1 MLYLRTGLP
10 GASKTLNTLREITHD
25 PKNAG
30 REIYYHNIKLLL
42 LDFDVCHSFQGYFYG
57 VYLPSLTKATIKP
70 VNKRLQKI
78 HGDGELA
85 DKTSFPH
92 LIHIYDAWLESKGDV
107 LLWLYW
113 VRIVY
118 PESARENL
126 KLYIDSAEKDHVTV
140 ETLKQFNLDWRQFKD
155 PALWY
160 ELPRQSI
167 IVMDECQQTFPPRPV
182 GARVPLHCSEFE
194 THRHKGWDIHLV
206 TQDAKLLDNHVRRL
220 AGCHVHYFNPFKS
233 NRVTRYQADKVFDQE
248 DYFQKKNTIRSVIV
262 RDKTMY
268 GLYWS
273 ADAHTHKLVLP
284 KKLILVLLVPFLVIF
299 LAWYLI
305 SGSWSSTPPP
315 SNQQSSQAN
324 SQTQNIAA
332 IQPPPTVD
340 AYTPTD
346 KKPIYDQIKPFSAVP
361 ADTPIGQLCDSL
373 TYAGYELKTRY
384 NRPVVEHFF
393 TCELPYREDEA
404 ENQENF
410 IKPSLL
416 LDGYYLSNIG
426 FTFEYKN
433 RMPVL
438 SYGNTRYIFPR
449 Y

>member
-57 VYLPSLTKATIKP
+57 VYYPGLDKKLKKGVDTRLKA
-70 VNKRLQKI
+70 I
-78 HGDGELA
+78 HDAGEFA
-85 DKTSFPH
+85 CEKTFPH
-92 LIHIYDAWLESKGDV
+92 LIHIFDAWLESKGDI

-118 PESARENL
+118 PDSARQAL
-126 KLYIDSAEKDHVTV
+126 KLFLDSAGRETVTV
-140 ETLKQFNLDWRQFKD
+140 EMLKQFNLDWRRFD
-155 PALWY
+155 NPALWY
-160 ELPRQSI
+160 QLPRQSI

-182 GARVPLHCSEFE
+182 GAKVPLHCSEFE

-233 NRVTRYQADKVFDQE
+233 NRVTRYQADKVFDQD
-248 DYFQKKNTIRSVIV
+248 DYFQKKNTISSVIV
-262 RDKTMY
+262 RDKSMY

-284 KKLILVLLVPFLVIF
+284 KKLILLLFVPLLLGFLI
-299 LAWYLI
+299 WYLL
-305 SGSWSSTPPP
+305 SGSWASNTQATIP
-315 SNQQSSQAN
+315 SQQ
-324 SQTQNIAA
+324 T
-332 IQPPPTVD
+332 IQRTAPGVTGQQQPVSVIPD
-340 AYTPTD
+340 
-346 KKPIYDQIKPFSAVP
+346 IKPHSQLP
-361 ADTPIGQLCDSL
+361 ADTPIGQLCEQII
-373 TYAGYELKTRY
+373 YAGFELKQSKYGVYT
-384 NRPVVEHFF
+384 VVHFF
-393 TCELPYREDEA
+393 SCELPYNENEA
-404 ENQENF
+404 ENDEGF
-410 IKPSLL
+410 VKPSLL
-416 LDGYYLSNIG
+416 VDGNYLNRLG
-426 FTFEYKN
+426 FDFEFLN

-438 SYGNTRYIFPR
+438 TYNGTQYIFPR

>member
-10 GASKTLNTLREITHD
+10 GASKTLNTLREITHE
-25 PKNAG
+25 PRNAG

-42 LDFDVCHSFQGYFYG
+42 LDFEVCSSFQGYFYG
-57 VYLPSLTKATIKP
+57 VYLPGLDKKALVP
-70 VNKRLQKI
+70 VNKRLKKI
-78 HGDGELA
+78 HDVGELA
-85 DKTSFPH
+85 DEKTFPH
-92 LIHIYDAWLESKGDV
+92 LIHIFDAWLASKGDV

-113 VRIVY
+113 VRVVY

-126 KLYIDSAEKDHVTV
+126 RLYIESADKESVTV
-140 ETLKQFNLDWRQFKD
+140 ETLKQFNLDWRRFET
-155 PALWY
+155 PALWH

-182 GARVPLHCSEFE
+182 GAKVPIHCSEFE

-233 NRVTRYQADKVFDQE
+233 NRVTRYQADKVFDQD
-248 DYFQKKNTIRSVIV
+248 DYFQKKNTISSVIV
-262 RDKTMY
+262 RDKSMY

-284 KKLILVLLVPFLVIF
+284 KKLILLVLVPFALAWLV
-299 LAWYLI
+299 WYLI
-305 SGSWSSTPPP
+305 SGSWSSNT
-315 SNQQSSQAN
+315 QSIPVQSGAN
-324 SQTQNIAA
+324 SPTQSAA
-332 IQPPPTVD
+332 QPATAASNN
-340 AYTPTD
+340 AYIPTD
-346 KKPIYDQIKPFSAVP
+346 TPVAFEQIKPYSAVP
-361 ADTPIGQLCDSL
+361 ADTPIGQLCQSL
-373 TYAGYELKTRY
+373 TYAGYELTTRY
-384 NRPVVEHFF
+384 GQYWPEHFF
-393 TCELPYREDEA
+393 NCELPYSADEA
-404 ENQENF
+404 KNDENF
-410 IKPSLL
+410 VKPSLL
-416 LDGYYLSNIG
+416 LDGHYLSNIG
-426 FTFEYKN
+426 FTFEYRN

>member
-25 PKNAG
+25 TKTAG

-42 LDFDVCHSFQGYFYG
+42 LDFEVCHSFQGYFYG
-57 VYLPSLTKATIKP
+57 VYLPSLNKSAIKP
-70 VNKRLQKI
+70 VQKRLQKI

-85 DKTSFPH
+85 DETSFPH

-107 LLWLYW
+107 LLWLHW

-118 PESARENL
+118 PDSARENL
-126 KLYIDSAEKDHVTV
+126 KLYIESADKEHVTV
-140 ETLKQFNLDWRQFKD
+140 ETLKQFNLDWRRFEK
-155 PALWY
+155 PELWY

-182 GARVPLHCSEFE
+182 GARVPRHCSEFE

-206 TQDAKLLDNHVRRL
+206 TQDAKLMDNHVRRL

-248 DYFQKKNTIRSVIV
+248 DYFQKKNTIRSIIT
-262 RDKTMY
+262 RDKSLY

-284 KKLILVLLVPFLVIF
+284 KKLILVLFVPLLIGVLV
-299 LAWYLI
+299 WYLL
-305 SGSWSSTPPP
+305 SGSWASNTAPQQ
-315 SNQQSSQAN
+315 SNQTNTAQPSQP
-324 SQTQNIAA
+324 QTQ
-332 IQPPPTVD
+332 QPAPD
-340 AYTPTD
+340 AYIPTNE
-346 KKPIYDQIKPFSAVP
+346 PAIYDQIKPFSAVP

-393 TCELPYREDEA
+393 TCELPYLEDEA
-404 ENQENF
+404 KNEENF

-416 LDGYYLSNIG
+416 LDGYYLSNLG
-426 FTFEYKN
+426 FTFEYSN

>member
-1 MLYLRTGLP
+1 MLFLRTGLP
-10 GASKTLNTLREITHD
+10 GASKTLNTLKEITNE
-25 PKNAG
+25 PRNAG
-30 REIYYHNIKLLL
+30 REIYYHNIKILL

-57 VYLPSLTKATIKP
+57 HYLPALDKKAAKP
-70 VNKRLQKI
+70 VQKRLQKI
-78 HGDGELA
+78 HNDGELA
-85 DKTSFPH
+85 DQSSFSH
-92 LIHIYDAWLESKGDV
+92 LIHLYDAWLESKGDV
-107 LLWLYW
+107 TLWLHW
-113 VRIVY
+113 VSVVY
-118 PESARENL
+118 PASARENL
-126 KLYIDSAEKDHVTV
+126 NLFIDSADKDTV
-140 ETLKQFNLDWRQFKD
+140 SFENLKQFNLDWRQFHD
-155 PALWY
+155 PAKWY

-167 IVMDECQQTFPPRPV
+167 IVLDECQQTFPPRPV
-182 GARVPLHCSEFE
+182 GSKVPAHCSEFE

-206 TQDAKLLDNHVRRL
+206 TQDAKLIDNHVRRL

-233 NRVTRYQADKVFDQE
+233 NRVTRYQGDKVFDQE
-248 DYFQKKNTIRSVIV
+248 DYFQKKNTIRSIIT

-273 ADAHTHKLVLP
+273 ADLHTHKLVLP
-284 KKLILVLLVPFLVIF
+284 KKLILILLAPIIVIF
-299 LAWYLI
+299 LAWLLI
-305 SGSWSSTPPP
+305 SGSWSSTPKPEEKP
-315 SNQQSSQAN
+315 VNEVNQQAQN
-324 SQTQNIAA
+324 NQHQTTQSPASYI
-332 IQPPPTVD
+332 PTNEP
-340 AYTPTD
+340 A
-346 KKPIYDQIKPFSAVP
+346 IYDHIKPFSAVP

-373 TYAGYELKTRY
+373 VYAGYELKTRY

-416 LDGYYLSNIG
+416 LDSYYLSNIG